1 MFDVYRENCKKL
13 DAYILILL
21 ILIKI
26 LARAILVARSTL
38 QTLRA
43 VYPIPFYLFQSWHSA
58 NNNPFH
64 GALTCKHINSKFVKT
79 S

>member
-13 DAYILILL
+13 DAYILILS

-38 QTLRA
+38 QT
-43 VYPIPFYLFQSWHSA
+43 VYPIPFYLFQSRHSA

-64 GALTCKHINSKFVKT
+64 GALTCKHSNSKFVKT